1 MSIVATVKPR
11 PLTPL
16 VALYPWLLSHLYLF
30 SPPFLS
36 LLMFLLRPL
45 CPKGTEALD
54 GWTAMM
60 YASYKGHLAV
70 AKMLVVHGADLE
82 ARDNKVSSKTKDREE
97 G

>member
-1 MSIVATVKPR
+1 LKLLGDTV
-11 PLTPL
+11 LT
-16 VALYPWLLSHLYLF
+16 
-30 SPPFLS
+30 
-36 LLMFLLRPL
+36 
-45 CPKGTEALD
+45 
-54 GWTAMM
+54 